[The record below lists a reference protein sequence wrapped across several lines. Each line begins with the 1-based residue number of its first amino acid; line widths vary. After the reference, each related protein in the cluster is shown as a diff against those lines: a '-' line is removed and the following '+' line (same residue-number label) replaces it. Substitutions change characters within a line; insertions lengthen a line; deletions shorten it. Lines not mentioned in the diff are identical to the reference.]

1 MWGRVT
7 AGRRGDRSQ
16 LARERKVRTLPIM
29 ATTSLG
35 GEPKSALPLGVR
47 ASLPSLGLGGAETC
61 KCRVAFGLRRF
72 MAPANSLLPRCH
84 SFRPRQAEP
93 QTHNL
98 SVSWDRRHA
107 ADRLPAKVAA
117 QCKDRKSLP
126 PSCNVSLCSA
136 GALAT
141 ARAPCAN
148 WRIIQTPP
156 QLVDCVIARELTH
169 LIHANH
175 LADF

>member
-7 AGRRGDRSQ
+7 ASRRGDRSQ

-35 GEPKSALPLGVR
+35 GGSKSALPRGVR

-107 ADRLPAKVAA
+107 ADRLPAIVAA
-117 QCKDRKSLP
+117 QCKDRGVT
-126 PSCNVSLCSA
+126 PSAILLREHKQRWGSCDSA
-136 GALAT
+136 GTLRQLAHH
-141 ARAPCAN
+141 PSSPKAN
-148 WRIIQTPP
+148 RRRNG
-156 QLVDCVIARELTH
+156 A
-169 LIHANH
+169 
-175 LADF
+175 